1 MELNE
6 LIYVNARA
14 IVERTTDKGRE
25 VLVQTRA
32 RAGERQQIELPGG
45 QVELYESLV
54 SALRREVEEETG
66 LTVTEIE
73 GLDTRME
80 VTQES
85 DVVEVLRPFAVYQT
99 LKGPVDSMGV
109 YFRCRAEGNLLPA
122 GDGSKNPRW
131 VSVEGIRDLLESEEA
146 SFTWVDRA
154 GLSFYV
160 QSLHDDAIG
169 KRRGRDTRQ

>member
-1 MELNE
+1 MELIE

-14 IVERTTDKGRE
+14 IVERTTDEGRE
-25 VLVQTRA
+25 VVVQTRA
-32 RAGERQQIELPGG
+32 RSGEREQVELPGG
-45 QVELYESLV
+45 QVEVYESLV

-73 GLDTRME
+73 GLDARME
-80 VTQES
+80 VKQEA

-99 LKGPVDSMGV
+99 LRGPVDSMGV
-109 YFRCRAEGNLLPA
+109 YFRCRAEGSLLPS

-131 VSVEGIRDLLESEEA
+131 VPIERIRALLESDEA

-160 QSLHDDAIG
+160 ESL
-169 KRRGRDTRQ
+169 RGGEDGTFDNEPQ